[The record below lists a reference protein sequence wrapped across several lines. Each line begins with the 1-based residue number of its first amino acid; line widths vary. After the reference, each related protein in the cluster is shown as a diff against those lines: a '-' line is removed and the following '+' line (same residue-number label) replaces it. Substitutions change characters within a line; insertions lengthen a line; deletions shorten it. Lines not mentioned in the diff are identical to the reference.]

1 MIWNQSDLNSRLE
14 AALREVTP
22 RAAQW
27 YGEYAPLLATK
38 MDARWRER
46 AGGEWASGMFESR
59 LHHTKCVHACLL
71 LGSHRCLIETLHWA
85 YGAWVARGLAE
96 DRFRV
101 ELEAWREVVKEE
113 AGTRA
118 EGKALVGLYDV
129 LVSAHETFCAMA
141 AKGLSDPFG
150 EAQLPRKAQLFLGSL
165 LTGSEPVVEAQPNLP
180 QWWEGVVGPALRT
193 VGKLWSE
200 GCVSVAEEH
209 VATAIVQQVMR
220 RSLPAEVGP
229 SKEQSVAV
237 VVGAGEWHTVGA
249 EIVRD
254 FLRVQGYRVFYTG
267 ANTPLDGLVPLVEW
281 NHISYLLI
289 SSTIASGL
297 LQVSEMVELVKE
309 KMGDRRPRIVVGGQ
323 AYRLDPGLGKQV
335 GADACIQGLGEL
347 GDYLL
352 RESKGRTRLMGCDGE
367 HTAGASGAR
376 ADSDFGS
383 ATR

>member
-1 MIWNQSDLNSRLE
+1 MIWNQLELNSRLE
-14 AALREVTP
+14 AALRAVS
-22 RAAQW
+22 RQAAQW

-38 MDARWRER
+38 VDARWRER

-59 LHHTKCVHACLL
+59 LQHTKCVHACLL
-71 LGSHRCLIETLHWA
+71 LGSHRCLLETLHWA
-85 YGAWVARGLAE
+85 YGSWVARGLAV

-101 ELEAWREVVKEE
+101 ELEAWREVVREE
-113 AGTRA
+113 AGNRA
-118 EGKALVGLYDV
+118 EGAPLVHLYDV
-129 LVSAHETFCAMA
+129 LVQAHETFCSMA
-141 AKGLSDPFG
+141 GKGPGDPLR
-150 EAQLPRKAQLFLGSL
+150 EEQLPQEAQLFLASL
-165 LTGSEPVVEAQPNLP
+165 LTGSEPVVDVQPNLRS
-180 QWWEGVVGPALRT
+180 WWEGVVGPALRT

-220 RSLPAEVGP
+220 RSLPAKAEP
-229 SKEQSVAV
+229 TKDQSVAV
-237 VVGAGEWHTVGA
+237 VVPAGEWHTVGA

-254 FLRVQGYRVFYTG
+254 SLRVEGYRVFYTG

-281 NHISYLLI
+281 NHISHLLI
-289 SSTIASGL
+289 STTIASGL
-297 LQVSEMVELVKE
+297 LQVSEMVEMVKE

-323 AYRLDPGLGKQV
+323 AYRLDAGLGQRV
-335 GADACIQGLGEL
+335 GADVCLQGLGEL
-347 GDYLL
+347 GDYLV
-352 RESKGRTRLMGCDGE
+352 RESRGGPRLMGCDGE